1 MQLLDTKEYHKLI
14 LLIDKVQINSL
25 FARSVIECHI
35 PGKVYADNDD
45 SPKTFYVVH
54 PYGMSL
60 LFGESTNLSFNNQF
74 KEYALNLNGA
84 GDKFEWMQAFP
95 NDWDLVLNELFK
107 DCLIKSSENIS
118 TRKEGIVELNT
129 RINFKFNYRKFTDK
143 RQKLYNPD
151 CKILRTTG
159 KFFEDMKGSVVP
171 AYFWKNADQFVEKG
185 IGFSLLYNGRL
196 ASTAYSAF
204 ILDKKL
210 ELGIETIEEFRGSG
224 FAFYTCSALIDYCIE
239 NDYEP
244 VWACKLE
251 NTASLRLAQKLGFEP
266 CAEIPYYRLGR

>member
-1 MQLLDTKEYHKLI
+1 MHLLDTKEYHKLI
-14 LLIDKVQINSL
+14 LPLDKVKINSL

-35 PGKVYADNDD
+35 PGKVYAENDD
-45 SPKTFYVVH
+45 CPNTFYVVH

-60 LFGESTNLSFNNQF
+60 LFGESSNQRFNNRF
-74 KEYALNLNGA
+74 KDYALNLKKER
-84 GDKFEWMQAFP
+84 DKFEWMQAFP

-107 DCLIKSSENIS
+107 DCLIKSSENVF
-118 TRKEGIVELNT
+118 TREEGIIELNT
-129 RINFKFNYRKFTDK
+129 RINFKFSYRKFKDK
-143 RQKLYNPD
+143 RQKLNDPD
-151 CKILRTTG
+151 YKILRTTG

-171 AYFWKNADQFVEKG
+171 AYFWKNADHFVEKG
-185 IGFSLLYNGRL
+185 IGFSLFHMGRL

-204 ILDKKL
+204 ILDNKL
-210 ELGIETIEEFRGSG
+210 ELGIETIEEFRGRG
-224 FAFYTCSALIDYCIE
+224 FAYYTCSSLIEYCIE

-266 CAEIPYYRLGR
+266 VAEIPYYRLGK